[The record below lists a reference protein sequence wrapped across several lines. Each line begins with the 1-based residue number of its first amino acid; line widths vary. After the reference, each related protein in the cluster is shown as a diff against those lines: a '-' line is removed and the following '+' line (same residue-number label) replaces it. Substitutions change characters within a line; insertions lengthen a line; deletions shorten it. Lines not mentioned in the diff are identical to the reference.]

1 MSFAPKV
8 EKTPK
13 PAYAATTA
21 DANADTS
28 VGGMQGT
35 LLARSLPS
43 FTVSGL
49 TSTARS
55 GRKSLLGSA

>member
-1 MSFAPKV
+1 MSFAPDVPKA
-8 EKTPK
+8 PK

-28 VGGMQGT
+28 AGGMRGT